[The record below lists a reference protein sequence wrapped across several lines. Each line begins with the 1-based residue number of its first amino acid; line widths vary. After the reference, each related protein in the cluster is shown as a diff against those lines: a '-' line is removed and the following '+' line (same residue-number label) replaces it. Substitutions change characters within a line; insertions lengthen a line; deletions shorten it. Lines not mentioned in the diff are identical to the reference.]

1 MNTWKAAFGKAVHLS
16 SFAFLLGLLGPGGS
30 YAQASPQLFARFE
43 SDGQVSYGVVEG
55 ESIRPIRG
63 SLFGEF
69 EVLPQAVRLSDVLAL
84 AVAPPAVIGG
94 VEGLVLLPVVTDEQ
108 AAVGQVADIVKR
120 AAGWKGHLDIL
131 VNNAGI
137 TRDGLLLRMKD
148 EDWDALIDTNL
159 KRPFLCISAAA
170 KVMSK
175 QRSGRI
181 INISSVVG
189 EMGNAGQANYCSS
202 KAGLL
207 GLTKSVARELARRN
221 ITVNAITPGF
231 IVTDMTDGMTDKA
244 RESMTEQ
251 IPLGRLGEAD
261 DVANAV
267 IFLASEQS
275 SYVTGQVLGV
285 NGGMYM

>member
-1 MNTWKAAFGKAVHLS
+1 MLTEKVAIVTG
-16 SFAFLLGLLGPGGS
+16 
-30 YAQASPQLFARFE
+30 AS
-43 SDGQVSYGVVEG
+43 
-55 ESIRPIRG
+55 RG
-63 SLFGEF
+63 IGR
-69 EVLPQAVRLSDVLAL
+69 AIALAL
-84 AVAPPAVIGG
+84 AAQGAKVVASARNGEALQNLVAEIKQQGGEATAVAGDIAVG
-94 VEGLVLLPVVTDEQ
+94 TDAAHLIEQ
-108 AAVGQVADIVKR
+108 AVDAYGQV
-120 AAGWKGHLDIL
+120 DIL

-148 EDWDALIDTNL
+148 EDWDAVLDTNL
-159 KRPFLCISAAA
+159 KGAFLCIRAAA

-181 INISSVVG
+181 VNISSVVG
-189 EMGNAGQANYCSS
+189 EMGNAGQANYCAS

-221 ITVNAITPGF
+221 VTVNAITPGF

-244 RESMTEQ
+244 REAMTEQ
-251 IPLGRLGEAD
+251 IPLGRLGEVND
-261 DVANAV
+261 IANAV
-267 IFLASEQS
+267 IFLCSDQS

>member
-1 MNTWKAAFGKAVHLS
+1 MLTEKVAIVTG
-16 SFAFLLGLLGPGGS
+16 
-30 YAQASPQLFARFE
+30 AS
-43 SDGQVSYGVVEG
+43 
-55 ESIRPIRG
+55 RG
-63 SLFGEF
+63 IGRGI
-69 EVLPQAVRLSDVLAL
+69 ALAL
-84 AVAPPAVIGG
+84 AAQGAKVIASARNSEALDNLVAEIKGLGGEATAVVGDVAIATDAAS
-94 VEGLVLLPVVTDEQ
+94 LVEQ
-108 AAVGQVADIVKR
+108 AVGAYGQV
-120 AAGWKGHLDIL
+120 DIL

-148 EDWDALIDTNL
+148 EDWDAVLDTNL
-159 KRPFLCISAAA
+159 KGAFLCTRAAA

-189 EMGNAGQANYCSS
+189 EMGNAGQANYCAS

-221 ITVNAITPGF
+221 VTVNAITPGF

-244 RESMTEQ
+244 REAMTEQ
-251 IPLGRLGEAD
+251 IPLGRLGEVD
-261 DVANAV
+261 DIANAV
-267 IFLASEQS
+267 IFLSSDQS
-275 SYVTGQVLGV
+275 SYVTGQVLGI